1 MNIIS
6 AILLIMGG
14 LLIAA
19 GAAAVIF
26 VLLRR
31 VPTVALIDA
40 RTIPV
45 DPSSKKKEE
54 IIAERIVRSSIEK
67 FEPVRKVMERL
78 WERLRER
85 FRRLAHRA
93 FELER
98 RSERLARREWDA
110 LTASTRMHALA
121 READALA
128 KSAKGGS
135 ASGGEEKFVEAEKKY
150 IEALSIEQKNPKLYE
165 KLGRLYMRNKNYDQA
180 RDTLRFASRLSP
192 NDASVVA
199 SLGEIAMAR
208 DEYADAITYFQHA
221 VSLRPRSPRYLD
233 FLLEACIIGGNR
245 IGAKEALARLSA
257 VNPENAKLAEFDKRI
272 RGMV

>member
-1 MNIIS
+1 MNIILAVLLVLGLFLIIAGVV
-6 AILLIMGG
+6 AI
-14 LLIAA
+14 
-19 GAAAVIF
+19 IF

-45 DPSSKKKEE
+45 DPSLKKKEE
-54 IIAERIVRSSIEK
+54 IIAERIVRSAVLK
-67 FEPVRKVMERL
+67 LKPLRRVTTHL
-78 WERLRER
+78 WEWLRER
-85 FRRLAHRA
+85 FRHLAHHA

-98 RSERLARREWDA
+98 RSEHLARKEWDA
-110 LTASTRMHALA
+110 LTASTRMHAMT

-128 KSAKGGS
+128 K
-135 ASGGEEKFVEAEKKY
+135 EEKFVEAEKKY

-165 KLGRLYMRNKNYDQA
+165 KLGRMYMRNKNYDQA

-208 DEYADAITYFQHA
+208 SEFADAITYFQHA

-233 FLLEACIIGGNR
+233 FLLVACIMGGNR
-245 IGAKEALARLSA
+245 VGAKEALVQLSA

>member
-6 AILLIMGG
+6 AILLVLG
-14 LLIAA
+14 LFLIIA
-19 GAAAVIF
+19 GAAAIIF
-26 VLLRR
+26 VLFRR
-31 VPTVALIDA
+31 VPTIALIDVK
-40 RTIPV
+40 TIPV
-45 DPSSKKKEE
+45 DPSLKKKEE
-54 IIAERIVRSSIEK
+54 IIAERIVRTAAKKI
-67 FEPVRKVMERL
+67 EPVRKATEIF
-78 WERLRER
+78 WGWLRER
-85 FRRLAHRA
+85 FRRLAHFA

-98 RSERLARREWDA
+98 HSEHLARKEWDA
-110 LTASTRMHALA
+110 LTASTRMHAMA

-128 KSAKGGS
+128 K
-135 ASGGEEKFVEAEKKY
+135 EEKFVEAEKKY

-199 SLGEIAMAR
+199 SLGEIATAR

-233 FLLEACIIGGNR
+233 FLLEACIMGGNR
-245 IGAKEALARLSA
+245 AGAKEALAQLSA
-257 VNPENAKLAEFDKRI
+257 VNPENAKLGEFDRRI
-272 RGMV
+272 NDMS

>member
-1 MNIIS
+1 MNVIS
-6 AILLIMGG
+6 AILLILG
-14 LLIAA
+14 LFLIASGI
-19 GAAAVIF
+19 GAVVF
-26 VLLRR
+26 VLFRR
-31 VPTVALIDA
+31 MPTVALIDVKSL
-40 RTIPV
+40 PV
-45 DPSSKKKEE
+45 DHAAKKKEE
-54 IIAERIVRSSIEK
+54 IIAERIIRNSIEK
-67 FEPVRKVMERL
+67 FEPVRKAMEHA
-78 WERLRER
+78 WEWLRER

-98 RSERLARREWDA
+98 RSERLARKEWDA

-128 KSAKGGS
+128 K
-135 ASGGEEKFVEAEKKY
+135 EEKFVEAEKKY
-150 IEALSIEQKNPKLYE
+150 IEALSIEQKNPKFYE

-199 SLGEIAMAR
+199 SLGEIATAR
-208 DEYADAITYFQHA
+208 SEYADAITYFQHA

-233 FLLEACIIGGNR
+233 FLLEACIMGGNR
-245 IGAKEALARLSA
+245 IGAKEALAQLST